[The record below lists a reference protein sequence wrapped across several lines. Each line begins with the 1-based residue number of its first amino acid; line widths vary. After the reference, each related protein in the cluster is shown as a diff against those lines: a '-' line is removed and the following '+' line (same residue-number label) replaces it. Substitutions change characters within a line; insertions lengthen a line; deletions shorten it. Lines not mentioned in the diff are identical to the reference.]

1 MYSLLAQG
9 SGGGGSLI
17 TLLVFALPLGLLFVF
32 MRNQQKR
39 LRSQQA
45 LQQSAEVGDEV
56 LTTSGMF
63 GTIVDEDEDE
73 GTVTVEIAAGTR
85 VKMLRAGIARRITED
100 DQDDFEDDD
109 VEDEDQDD
117 EQAAHHPDDGPDENA
132 AGPIRS

>member
-9 SGGGGSLI
+9 SGGGSGFI

-39 LRSQQA
+39 LRNQQA

-63 GTIVDEDEDE
+63 GTIVDEDEAE

-100 DQDDFEDDD
+100 DFEDDD
-109 VEDEDQDD
+109 AEDEDGDD
-117 EQAAHHPDDGPDENA
+117 EEASHRPDDGPDENA

>member
-1 MYSLLAQG
+1 MHSLLAQS
-9 SGGGGSLI
+9 SGGGSSLI

-39 LRSQQA
+39 VRTQQA

-100 DQDDFEDDD
+100 DFEDED
-109 VEDEDQDD
+109 VEDEDGDD
-117 EQAAHHPDDGPDENA
+117 EEVSHHPEDGPDENA

>member
-9 SGGGGSLI
+9 SSGGSSFI

-32 MRNQQKR
+32 MRNQQRR
-39 LRSQQA
+39 LRNQQA

-63 GTIVDEDEDE
+63 GTIVDEDEEE
-73 GTVTVEIAAGTR
+73 GTVTVEIAPGTH
-85 VKMLRAGIARRITED
+85 VKMLRAGIARRLTED
-100 DQDDFEDDD
+100 DIDDDDLDEEEEDDAQQP
-109 VEDEDQDD
+109 DE
-117 EQAAHHPDDGPDENA
+117 GPDENA

>member
-1 MYSLLAQG
+1 MHSLLAQG
-9 SGGGGSLI
+9 SGGGSGLI
-17 TLLVFALPLGLLFVF
+17 TPLVFALPLGLLFVF

-39 LRSQQA
+39 LRNQQA

-63 GTIVDEDEDE
+63 GTIVDEDEAK

-100 DQDDFEDDD
+100 DFEDDD
-109 VEDEDQDD
+109 AEDEDGDD
-117 EQAAHHPDDGPDENA
+117 EEASHHPDDGPDENA

>member
-109 VEDEDQDD
+109 VEDEDEDD